1 MKLKFVIVIAALQV
15 LVLAFMAGQREW
27 IMHTGTP
34 LTLRTAPIDPNDP
47 MRGAYVRLN
56 YDISVVPA
64 ALCRGEPAAWL
75 KLKSDHWRQRR
86 SLRDRVVYAALRV
99 NEHGIAELVTLS
111 DQPPASGPFLR
122 GRVVSV
128 DHDDIRVR
136 YGIEALFMSKEAAL
150 RTESMAIK
158 EKAGAPMAVSV
169 AVGGNGTAVL
179 KDFAWEPLGLTI
191 TLQRP
196 APTEPRDPNRRT
208 QQNQQPI
215 NAVTATLH
223 NHGDKDLA
231 IVDLPGGRSFRLVP
245 NTLVNNNRFLWTP
258 PHAFTVPP
266 PQAENIIVLKPGESR
281 AIQIDL
287 MHRDWWIRDT
297 SKPEKGASS
306 MTQIEDWNWAAS
318 FRLEYA
324 PPTADAVRSLP
335 HADLIRH
342 APLRSRAFSAMQGV
356 D

>member
-1 MKLKFVIVIAALQV
+1 MKLKLVITVAVLQV

-64 ALCRGEPAAWL
+64 ALCRGETAKWV
-75 KLKSDHWRQRR
+75 KFTGDWRQQRR
-86 SLRDRVVYAALRV
+86 LHDRVVYAALKI
-99 NEHGIAELVTLS
+99 NEHGIAELVALS

-136 YGIEALFMSKEAAL
+136 YGIEAMFMSKEAAL

-158 EKAGAPMAVSV
+158 ERAGAPMAVSV

-179 KDFAWEPLGLTI
+179 KNFAWEPLGLTI

-196 APTEPRDPNRRT
+196 PTESRDPTRPS
-208 QQNQQPI
+208 QQIQRPI
-215 NAVTATLH
+215 NAVIATLH
-223 NHGDKDLA
+223 NYGDKNLA

-245 NTLVNNNRFLWTP
+245 NALMNHNRFVWAP
-258 PHAFTVPP
+258 PADFAVPAP
-266 PQAENIIVLKPGESR
+266 RAENIIVLKPGESL

-287 MHRDWWIRDT
+287 TDRDWWIRDIT
-297 SKPEKGASS
+297 KPEIPPAAMS
-306 MTQIEDWNWAAS
+306 QRDNWDWNAS
-318 FRLEYA
+318 FRLEYV
-324 PPTADAVRSLP
+324 PPSADAVRGLTN
-335 HADLIRH
+335 ADLIRH
-342 APLRSRAFSAMQGV
+342 APLRSRAFSAMQGI